1 MHLRFKTLVAA
12 AAMIALSLPLAPTA
26 SADVVERTGVTE
38 FGVAAISRSFFG
50 GTGRNIIG
58 PGGSGR
64 YQVNGDRQNS
74 SQNVFGIYTVFDIP
88 TADFAG
94 NTVTDLASLTVSL
107 PPAARTDTGAGGIQD
122 AGDLSIWFTTNADP
136 IGDLEFVS
144 EPGPPFTTPTGFGD
158 QFADR
163 VLLSS
168 GFEAE
173 GVRTI
178 ERDLVFD
185 AATETQLLSA
195 INAGEPI
202 RLLVASQDPGA
213 VFQFGT
219 GNPPSST
226 ILPFAGD
233 APTVSFDLTVVP
245 EPTLALG
252 VVVIAAGGLMRRRG

>member
-1 MHLRFKTLVAA
+1 MVAA
-12 AAMIALSLPLAPTA
+12 AALAAVSLSSAPRA

-38 FGVAAISRSFFG
+38 FDVATVFRSFFG
-50 GTGRNIIG
+50 GSSRNIVE

-64 YQVNGDRQNS
+64 YQVNGDRNNS
-74 SQNVFGIYTVFDIP
+74 AQNVFGIYTVFDIP
-88 TADFAG
+88 TADLAG
-94 NTVTDLASLTVSL
+94 DTVTDLASLSLSL
-107 PPAARTDTGAGGIQD
+107 PPAARTDNGEGGIQD

-136 IGDLEFVS
+136 ISNLEFVS
-144 EPGPPFTTPTGFGD
+144 ESGPPFTTPTGFGD
-158 QFADR
+158 QFDDR

-178 ERDLVFD
+178 ERDLAFD
-185 AATETQLLSA
+185 AATETQLLAA

-202 RLLVASQDPGA
+202 RLLLASQDPGA

-233 APTVSFDLTVVP
+233 APTVAFDLTVVP
-245 EPTLALG
+245 EPTLGLG
-252 VVVIAAGGLMRRRG
+252 LVVLTAGGLMRRRS